1 MEVLFFVFILL
12 GAMAILLGLRG
23 AHREKKHAEASK
35 TPASL
40 PYKLKPALLSPAERS
55 FWGVLQKVLPNEHL
69 VWPKVRLLDL
79 LLVDG
84 EGGQRLSALNRVQAK
99 HLDFLVVRARDAR
112 PILAIELD
120 DRSHQRPDRQER
132 DRFIDELMQKVGLPL
147 VRIQARHAYA
157 PEALKALL
165 APHLEADGA
174 SSNDPLRPR

>member
-1 MEVLFFVFILL
+1 MELVLLTLL
-12 GAMAILLGLRG
+12 FLGTLALLLGLREILSGTG
-23 AHREKKHAEASK
+23 AKEERDFS
-35 TPASL
+35 
-40 PYKLKPALLSPAERS
+40 PYRLRSALLTPAERS
-55 FWGVLQKVLPNEHL
+55 FWGVLQRVVPSEHL
-69 VWPKVRLLDL
+69 IWPKVRLVDL
-79 LLVDG
+79 LLVEG
-84 EGGQRLSALNRVQAK
+84 EGGKRLSAFNQVRAK
-99 HLDFLVVRARDAR
+99 HVDFVVVRAKDTR

-120 DRSHQRPDRQER
+120 DSSHQRPDRQER